1 MSEVFV
7 YVEGP
12 SDQLGMRE
20 LFAGVIEFAGQNGK
34 KVDFYPLNGKEPL
47 LNKGPLRALNIL
59 RNKPDSYVFL
69 VPDLYPANKPFPH
82 TTFAELKGALH
93 RKFSEEAQRKG
104 CDDRLAERFFV
115 HCFKYDLEALVLAS
129 EEPLLA
135 RLDKSAFSQHWAKPV
150 ENQNHGKPPKRIV
163 EALFRDAGK
172 KYKDTADVPWIL
184 GRSRHQDLV
193 NKCQQNFKPFVED
206 LCKVLGVE
214 PS

>member
-20 LFAGVIEFAGQNGK
+20 LFAGVIELAGQKGM

-47 LNKGPLRALNIL
+47 LNKGPIRAINIL

-69 VPDLYPANKPFPH
+69 VPDLYPRNKPFPH
-82 TTFAELKGALH
+82 TTFAELKGALL
-93 RKFSEEAQRKG
+93 RKFNEELQRKE
-104 CDDRLAERFFV
+104 CDDRLANRFFV
-115 HCFKYDLEALVLAS
+115 HCFKHDLEALILAS
-129 EEPLLA
+129 EEPLRA
-135 RLDKSAFSQHWAKPV
+135 RLECPTFLQSWVKPV
-150 ENQNHGKPPKRIV
+150 EDQNHDKPPKRIV
-163 EALFRDAGK
+163 EALFSDVGK

-184 GRSRHQDLV
+184 KRTSHQDLV
-193 NKCQQNFKPFVED
+193 NKCQQNFKPFVKD
-206 LCKVLGVE
+206 LFKVLGVE